1 MSANT
6 HTHTLNYLQYRSL
19 EKTSN
24 VHAHKMFLIHKID
37 GNQQMKEQKSKMK
50 KKTYIY
56 SKQFIAYLCIFLKSS
71 LH

>member
-24 VHAHKMFLIHKID
+24 VHAHKMFLIYKID

-50 KKTYIY
+50 K
-56 SKQFIAYLCIFLKSS
+56 
-71 LH
+71 